1 MAHGSL
7 TLKKLTAQ
15 SLAVAGTATRA
26 FLPADVPSA
35 AKPDVT
41 FSFRASITHRKGDD
55 AMSRWTTF
63 VCGLAAVAVT
73 VSLAGCGEKK
83 ADVKPSPEPADA
95 KIQAAL
101 AELPA
106 ADRAA
111 AEKQGTCPVSGER
124 LGSMGKPVKIAIKD
138 SQGEEHE
145 VFLCCSGCEGTIKD
159 DPDTYL
165 AKLKK

>member
-1 MAHGSL
+1 
-7 TLKKLTAQ
+7 
-15 SLAVAGTATRA
+15 
-26 FLPADVPSA
+26 
-35 AKPDVT
+35 
-41 FSFRASITHRKGDD
+41 
-55 AMSRWTTF
+55 MSKWTTF
-63 VCGLAAVAVT
+63 VCGLTTLAIS

-111 AEKQGTCPVSGER
+111 AEKQAVCPVSDER
-124 LGSMGKPVKIAIKD
+124 LGSMGKPLKITVKD
-138 SQGEEHE
+138 SKGQDHE
-145 VFLCCSGCEGTIKD
+145 VFLCCPSCEDPIKK

>member
-1 MAHGSL
+1 
-7 TLKKLTAQ
+7 
-15 SLAVAGTATRA
+15 
-26 FLPADVPSA
+26 
-35 AKPDVT
+35 
-41 FSFRASITHRKGDD
+41 
-55 AMSRWTTF
+55 MSGWTTF
-63 VCGLAAVAVT
+63 LCGLAALLIS
-73 VSLAGCGEKK
+73 VSLAGCGGKK
-83 ADVKPSPEPADA
+83 ADVKLSPEDA

-111 AEKQGTCPVSGER
+111 AEKQGVCPVSGER
-124 LGSMGKPVKIAIKD
+124 LGSMGKPPKITVKD
-138 SQGEEHE
+138 SKGQDHE